1 MDDGRDLSWDT
12 APSAEDVTTID
23 SAIAEFK
30 AAGDPKA
37 EDIFEGRLTELARA
51 IFARY
56 TNTREDAWLDELRKL
71 ANATEL
77 VEAENISALVDAL
90 LFERPSV
97 SELRDARHFGLFRR
111 DYSPE
116 DAIYQSVDTTGAT
129 IVATATNYRVNG
141 KGHPIFE
148 GRIDVLREDGSKIDS
163 FDFVT
168 GSGSPSHTI
177 TNGPL
182 PPGRYSA
189 HTFRMRDDL
198 GFVVDGIGYSIN
210 LDERDGTKV
219 HGRKYF
225 RIHPDGWPRG
235 TKGCIGIS
243 GDKARQ
249 RAAMELFKAAIN
261 APGKDG
267 RAVLVMRYER

>member
-12 APSAEDVTTID
+12 TPGAEDVSTID
-23 SAIAEFK
+23 SVIAEFRS
-30 AAGDPKA
+30 AGDPEA

-51 IFARY
+51 ISARY

-71 ANATEL
+71 ATATESA
-77 VEAENISALVDAL
+77 EAENISAIVDAL

-116 DAIYQSVDTTGAT
+116 DEIYQSVDMDGAT
-129 IVATATNYRVNG
+129 IVATATSYQVNG

-148 GRIDVLREDGSKIDS
+148 GHIDVLREEGHKIDS

-168 GSGSPSHTI
+168 GGGSQSHTI

-189 HTFRMRDDL
+189 HKFRMRDDL

-219 HGRKYF
+219 HGRRYF

-235 TKGCIGIS
+235 TRGCIGIC

-249 RAAMELFKAAIN
+249 RAAMESFKAAIN
-261 APGKDG
+261 APGKHG
-267 RAVLVMRYER
+267 PAVLVMRYER